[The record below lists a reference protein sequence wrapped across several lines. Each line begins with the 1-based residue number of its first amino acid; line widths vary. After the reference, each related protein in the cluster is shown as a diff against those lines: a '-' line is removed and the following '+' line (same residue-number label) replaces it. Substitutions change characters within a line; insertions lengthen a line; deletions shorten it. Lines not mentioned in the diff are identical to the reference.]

1 MGLRS
6 YDFSALENTVEEAK
20 KVPEEINSTSE
31 LIDDFVNG
39 IDHRLKVYFHDNVT
53 APMQAAQKELEDDA
67 TNCETFNTWI
77 ADTTERV
84 KYKYDEILEKVENVG
99 IGDLDTTDDG
109 SNNDTVA
116 PSLEAIVG
124 ASPLLDSEEKEPES
138 SDGEKLAS
146 IDSGDDGETS
156 SKEQDEDAKKLK
168 GLGSSD
174 DDSTKDRDKD
184 VDSAELDALSSEFEK
199 LYKSDPSIREKIKAL
214 YGFDI
219 FNKDGTINKEKLAL
233 ALSMDGKNPNDEY
246 DIKTLLEKLKQTTS
260 KGDTT
265 NKSAI
270 SNITSVITDN
280 AGKYSKTTST
290 ISGAAAGL
298 GLAAVVMA
306 GIGSAYTKE
315 ESNSKSETSSD
326 KNNTK
331 SNITDELK
339 SKVNDLIKNMNPSGS
354 VSKDTENSNIAV
366 ATGLGAAGL
375 TGVGILVGEKTRML
389 VFKPEDFINL
399 PDTIKKS
406 IISNFKNV
414 KFSEEELNLFMTSN
428 LKIKASIIDDII
440 HAIKKAKELD
450 KELDSKIKQ
459 LYNFSM
465 FTENK
470 KISKYLILMMM
481 LIDGKKIG
489 DKYNLYNILNP
500 VLAGTEDG
508 DYTYQGI
515 SLQDIAVKE
524 IQDDKEIQK

>member
-1 MGLRS
+1 MGLIS
-6 YDFSALENTVEEAK
+6 YDFSALKNTIEDAE
-20 KVPEEINSTSE
+20 KVPEEINDISKI
-31 LIDDFVNG
+31 IDDFVTG
-39 IDHRLKVYFHDNVT
+39 IDHRLKVYFHDSVT
-53 APMQAAQKELEDDA
+53 APMQTSQKELEDDA
-67 TNCETFNTWI
+67 ANCENFSTWLGETVEQMKIPIKITQDLADDPDVDDIDGKVDEPDNDAVDPQTKGI
-77 ADTTERV
+77 A
-84 KYKYDEILEKVENVG
+84 I
-99 IGDLDTTDDG
+99 
-109 SNNDTVA
+109 A
-116 PSLEAIVG
+116 
-124 ASPLLDSEEKEPES
+124 ASLLDSDEKEPES
-138 SDGEKLAS
+138 P
-146 IDSGDDGETS
+146 DSKKTAPLDSEDDGENS
-156 SKEQDEDAKKLK
+156 NNEQDEDAKKLK
-168 GLGSSD
+168 GLDSSD

-184 VDSAELDALSSEFEK
+184 VDSAELEALSTELEE
-199 LYKSDPSIREKIKAL
+199 LYKSDPSIREEIKAL

-246 DIKTLLEKLKQTTS
+246 DLKTLLEKLKQTTS

-298 GLAAVVMA
+298 GLAAAAMA
-306 GIGSAYTKE
+306 GIGSVYSKE
-315 ESNSKSETSSD
+315 ESNSESETSSD

-339 SKVNDLIKNMNPSGS
+339 SK
-354 VSKDTENSNIAV
+354 DTRNSNIAV

-375 TGVGILVGEKTRML
+375 TGVGILVGGKTRML

-414 KFSEEELNLFMTSN
+414 KFSEEELNLFMTAN
-428 LKIKASIIDDII
+428 LKIKASIIDNII

-524 IQDDKEIQK
+524 IEDDKEIQK